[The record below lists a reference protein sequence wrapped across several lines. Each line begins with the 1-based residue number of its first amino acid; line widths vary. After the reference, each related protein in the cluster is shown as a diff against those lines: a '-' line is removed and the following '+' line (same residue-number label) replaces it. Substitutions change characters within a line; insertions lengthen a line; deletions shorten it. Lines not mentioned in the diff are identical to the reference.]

1 MMTSIV
7 HDFPGHTGTGPRS
20 CDLAQEIVYPVR
32 VFHVAEVFADTAGRG
47 IGEPGLEEP
56 RR

>member
-1 MMTSIV
+1 MTSIV
-7 HDFPGHTGTGPRS
+7 HDFPGHTGAGPRS

-32 VFHVAEVFADTAGRG
+32 VFHVAEVLAGTAGRG
-47 IGEPGLEEP
+47 IGES